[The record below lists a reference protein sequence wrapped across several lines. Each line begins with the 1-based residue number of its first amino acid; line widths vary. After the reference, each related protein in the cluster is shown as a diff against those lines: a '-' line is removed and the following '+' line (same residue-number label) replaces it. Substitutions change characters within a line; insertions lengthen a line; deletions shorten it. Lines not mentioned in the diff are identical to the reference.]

1 MNNNTDD
8 ERKLTPL
15 SGDDSAPGW
24 LVLFGITGF
33 LMGAVAMHALET
45 PSERPAFEKETITH
59 GNAEIASNLTADM
72 NLSFGTDLA
81 HMSTLSFG
89 PDGMRFDANGARVE
103 DSAKEFFEVYLK
115 PVADDYIA
123 AH

>member
-72 NLSFGTDLA
+72 NLSFGTDSATLA
-81 HMSTLSFG
+81 PSRSAPTECGLTPTVPGWKIRQKNFSRST
-89 PDGMRFDANGARVE
+89 
-103 DSAKEFFEVYLK
+103 
-115 PVADDYIA
+115 
-123 AH
+123 

>member
-45 PSERPAFEKETITH
+45 PSERPAFEKE
-59 GNAEIASNLTADM
+59 
-72 NLSFGTDLA
+72 
-81 HMSTLSFG
+81 
-89 PDGMRFDANGARVE
+89 
-103 DSAKEFFEVYLK
+103 FFEGYVK
-115 PVADDYIA
+115 PIADDYIA